1 MNEENIKKIK
11 EYSKQTE
18 LYKSRRLFDDEGV
31 LVEKK
36 CVVCKKFKKTNEFR
50 KDKKELD
57 GFYNKCKACN

>member
-1 MNEENIKKIK
+1 
-11 EYSKQTE
+11 
-18 LYKSRRLFDDEGV
+18 LFDDEDV
-31 LVEKK
+31 LIEKK